1 MRVFVT
7 GGTGF
12 IGSHLIGRLLDE
24 GMSVKALVRDRNR
37 IGEFQKLGVEPVVG
51 DVTDRSSIKGVLRGC
66 DVFYH
71 LGSVSRWWLPDRSLY
86 YKVNVEGTRNMMFEA
101 LEAGVKKVIYTSS
114 IAAIRQPKGE
124 VTTEESEHKRDF
136 ESHYGRSKF
145 LAEKE
150 VLRIYRENGL
160 PVVILNPGVVIGPGD
175 LKTFGRMIIEL
186 LNGRLKV
193 KLFED
198 SVIPVVYIDD
208 VIEGHLVAVD
218 KGRMG
223 ERYILVGDNVRIGDV
238 FRAID
243 EITGVPVSDKK
254 TPPLLIVK
262 LTAYLMELGS
272 FFSGNP
278 PRFAVDAIRAMEVGA
293 SGSNRK
299 AKEELGLSFTPLNR
313 ALKETVE
320 WYRGN
325 GYVP

>member
-1 MRVFVT
+1 
-7 GGTGF
+7 
-12 IGSHLIGRLLDE
+12 
-24 GMSVKALVRDRNR
+24 
-37 IGEFQKLGVEPVVG
+37 
-51 DVTDRSSIKGVLRGC
+51 
-66 DVFYH
+66 
-71 LGSVSRWWLPDRSLY
+71 
-86 YKVNVEGTRNMMFEA
+86 
-101 LEAGVKKVIYTSS
+101 
-114 IAAIRQPKGE
+114 
-124 VTTEESEHKRDF
+124 
-136 ESHYGRSKF
+136 
-145 LAEKE
+145 
-150 VLRIYRENGL
+150 
-160 PVVILNPGVVIGPGD
+160 
-175 LKTFGRMIIEL
+175 MIIEL